1 MDWFKIGK
9 GVHQNCILSLC
20 LFSLYAKYITQNV
33 RLDEAQAGIKMAG
46 RNINKLRCAD
56 DTTSMEESEEEL
68 KSLLM
73 RVKEER
79 EKADLKLFQ
88 KAMTLVSAPIASW
101 QKEEES
107 VEAVTDFLFLGSKAT
122 TDSDCSHEIKT
133 VLLLGR
139 KAMTNLDSKLK
150 SRDITLLT
158 NVI

>member
-1 MDWFKIGK
+1 
-9 GVHQNCILSLC
+9 
-20 LFSLYAKYITQNV
+20 
-33 RLDEAQAGIKMAG
+33 
-46 RNINKLRCAD
+46 
-56 DTTSMEESEEEL
+56 MEESEEEL

-79 EKADLKLFQ
+79 EKADLKLVQ

-139 KAMTNLDSKLK
+139 KAMTKRDSILK
-150 SRDITLLT
+150 SRDITLPTKLCVVKAVAFPVVT
-158 NVI
+158 YGCEN